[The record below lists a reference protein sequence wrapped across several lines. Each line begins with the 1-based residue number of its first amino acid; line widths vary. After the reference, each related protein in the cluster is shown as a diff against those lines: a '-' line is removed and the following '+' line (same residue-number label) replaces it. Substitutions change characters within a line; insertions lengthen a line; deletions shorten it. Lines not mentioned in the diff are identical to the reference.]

1 MRTVSSWNEMWRIR
15 GLVGQLTYLD
25 AGRYAGRYIWH
36 NPEGWV
42 PLDPSQQG
50 DITMPTPEPGQIW
63 RQGTPHRVITARVV
77 EVDDGR
83 MVIAVDDKQDP
94 YRVWTVRSFMANWEP
109 VPPPSIVLRSSSIEA
124 MTFTNPT
131 RTQVVMWADG
141 YPLPPGS
148 LKEGKRYK
156 ITLEEE
162 S

>member
-1 MRTVSSWNEMWRIR
+1 
-15 GLVGQLTYLD
+15 
-25 AGRYAGRYIWH
+25 
-36 NPEGWV
+36 
-42 PLDPSQQG
+42 
-50 DITMPTPEPGQIW
+50 MPTPEPRQIW
-63 RQGTPHRVITARVV
+63 RQGNPHRVITARVV
-77 EVDDGR
+77 EVDDGW

-109 VPPPSIVLRSSSIEA
+109 VPPPPIVLRSSSIEA

-141 YPLPPGS
+141 YPLPLGS